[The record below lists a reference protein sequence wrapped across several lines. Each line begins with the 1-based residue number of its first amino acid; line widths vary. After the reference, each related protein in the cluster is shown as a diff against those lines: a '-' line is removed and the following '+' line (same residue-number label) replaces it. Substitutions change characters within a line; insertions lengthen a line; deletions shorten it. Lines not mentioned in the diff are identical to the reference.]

1 MVGAHQA
8 RLDQYTPFPRAT
20 PLHGVA
26 AVIEGDGVLGFGEEK
41 PAPDHQAGQCDEGG
55 EDGAGGGRRS
65 VDDVIDGGLLQFP
78 LPGLPVVAG

>member
-1 MVGAHQA
+1 M
-8 RLDQYTPFPRAT
+8 
-20 PLHGVA
+20 
-26 AVIEGDGVLGFGEEK
+26 LGLGEEE
-41 PAPDHQAGQCDEGG
+41 PAPDHQDRQCDEGG